1 MAKDDEPIVLYWI
14 GQATNPRLKARYWL
28 QVALFNIIIYAV
40 LIVSSP
46 GLIFFIP
53 ALIVAIKAV
62 KKLDEG
68 NEERCK
74 RLTLYSMILNYL
86 GITLGGISLLIF
98 LLIPSLMVLL

>member
-1 MAKDDEPIVLYWI
+1 MGFLMAKDDEPIVLYWI

-53 ALIVAIKAV
+53 ALIVAIKVSSCNAEV
-62 KKLDEG
+62 LFISYNIIG
-68 NEERCK
+68 REEVR
-74 RLTLYSMILNYL
+74 
-86 GITLGGISLLIF
+86 
-98 LLIPSLMVLL
+98 